1 MPESRVRV
9 GTVMTWSSEGASSAL
24 LQIRVAEAGDQRLLD
39 ETLVGE
45 GVREEEGPTGPLGTR
60 PVRIHAGD
68 GPIAL
73 RYAAGVLVD
82 GAARVCPRD
91 DEALPGPEDLAF
103 DLLPWTLPSR
113 YCPSDALGPT
123 AEATFGDLP
132 RTRSLIP
139 AVADWVRENITYQAG
154 ASDNLTMADQTLL
167 ARQGV
172 CRDMAHLAVS
182 FLRALE
188 IPARVVAAY
197 APYLEPPDFHAL
209 LEAHDGTA
217 WRIIDVTGL
226 APVETLVRIATGR
239 DAADVAWASASGPL
253 LLDDV
258 EVSAV
263 EESAF
268 AQGATAL

>member
-9 GTVMTWSSEGASSAL
+9 GTVMTWSSEGASTAL
-24 LQIRVAEAGDQRLLD
+24 LQVRVAEAGEQRLLD

-45 GVREEEGPTGPLGTR
+45 GARQEEGPTGSLGTR
-60 PVRIHAGD
+60 PVRIHVAG
-68 GPIAL
+68 GPVAL

-91 DEALPGPEDLAF
+91 DLALPGAGDLAF

-123 AEATFGDLP
+123 AEAAFGDLP
-132 RTRSLIP
+132 RTRSLIH
-139 AVADWVRENITYQAG
+139 AVADWVRESIAYQPG
-154 ASDNLTMADQTLL
+154 ASDHLTTADQTLL

-188 IPARVVAAY
+188 VPARVLAAY
-197 APYLEPPDFHAL
+197 APRLDPPDFHAL
-209 LEAHDGTA
+209 LEVHDGTA
-217 WRIIDVTGL
+217 WRVIDVTGL

-239 DAADVAWASASGPL
+239 DAADVAWAGASGAL
-253 LLDDV
+253 QLGDV
-258 EVSAV
+258 EVTAV
-263 EESAF
+263 EERSAH
-268 AQGATAL
+268 